1 MYTREYNSDQLG
13 LGKITERESWLLPD
27 ETSAKVISFRFGIK
41 KKKQQQNFRPS
52 QNSESKAEALHRLLR

>member
-1 MYTREYNSDQLG
+1 MYTREYNLDQLG

-41 KKKQQQNFRPS
+41 KNNNNKTSDYLK
-52 QNSESKAEALHRLLR
+52 NSESKAEALHRLLR